1 MAEFQWILRPELR
14 SFRMVR
20 YRFVVTTEAR
30 SDTAATVTGSYWK
43 TDVQWLPGRWDTP
56 TPRGFGYIDDR

>member
-1 MAEFQWILRPELR
+1 
-14 SFRMVR
+14 MVR